1 MFKLPEFPSN
11 MPHDKTESRKATAHN
26 HLWKIPAGVRGPE
39 TVHAFSCLPCLDSL
53 SEREIENVNHRLASL
68 EKILQASVRAQSG
81 PQASPQTNS
90 GAVPSPRDSQP
101 AEREPD
107 FAGSS
112 SFVAQS
118 KDVTQAFERSLGLA
132 NNTPSSA
139 GDVSAAVATLR
150 SFLYDKSASSD
161 GTGAIPVHK
170 PLQEAVHY
178 PELANLE
185 LPSMQA
191 VLKVL
196 RLCKCR
202 LIMPT
207 NEKLGISSRAF
218 SIPLWT
224 FLVLY
229 VARSPSSF
237 ASILSLFLRRRRGRP
252 RLVIWEGISQTVPFI
267 A

>member
-1 MFKLPEFPSN
+1 
-11 MPHDKTESRKATAHN
+11 
-26 HLWKIPAGVRGPE
+26 
-39 TVHAFSCLPCLDSL
+39 
-53 SEREIENVNHRLASL
+53 
-68 EKILQASVRAQSG
+68 VRAQSG
-81 PQASPQTNS
+81 PQASPQPNS

-132 NNTPSSA
+132 PNTPSLA

-150 SFLYDKSASSD
+150 SFLYDKSAISD
-161 GTGAIPVHK
+161 GAAIPIHK

-185 LPSMQA
+185 LPPMQA

-202 LIMPT
+202 LIMSS
-207 NEKLGISSRAF
+207 NEKLAISSN
-218 SIPLWT
+218 
-224 FLVLY
+224 
-229 VARSPSSF
+229 
-237 ASILSLFLRRRRGRP
+237 ASIVDISGVVRCSKPIVFCQHSVTRP
-252 RLVIWEGISQTVPFI
+252 RLVIWEGISQTMPFI

>member
-1 MFKLPEFPSN
+1 
-11 MPHDKTESRKATAHN
+11 
-26 HLWKIPAGVRGPE
+26 
-39 TVHAFSCLPCLDSL
+39 
-53 SEREIENVNHRLASL
+53 
-68 EKILQASVRAQSG
+68 VRAQSG

-101 AEREPD
+101 ADREPD

-132 NNTPSSA
+132 HNTPSSA

-150 SFLYDKSASSD
+150 SFLYDKSAISD
-161 GTGAIPVHK
+161 GAAAIPIHK

-185 LPSMQA
+185 LPPMQA

-202 LIMPT
+202 LIMPS
-207 NEKLGISSRAF
+207 NEKLAISSNAS
-218 SIPLWT
+218 SIPLWVISGVVRCSKPIVFCQHSVT
-224 FLVLY
+224 
-229 VARSPSSF
+229 
-237 ASILSLFLRRRRGRP
+237 RP
-252 RLVIWEGISQTVPFI
+252 RLVIWEGISQTMPFI